1 MPDAASWNVISEGKS
16 NRVILGVDFPAA
28 GRAEASFTEL
38 AAGLGSEFGFLQT
51 VAPRFSPDQRVS
63 ADTYTR
69 AWVDDARRSGWQ
81 VAAVLGYCLGSV
93 YAAPIAESISA
104 WQDAAPKI
112 ILFDPLRADIRLL
125 GLEIRKVISRFGPL
139 LSKDEVELAE
149 KRIDEI
155 TTPAPGVSADLAE
168 AAVALVALFRDI
180 GQPACARLGLNDARK
195 NEMIQL
201 FESYIS
207 WTSVAAQVDPM
218 RSWKK
223 SAAIMSTE
231 YVRQSGGDEPADIW
245 ASIFGEVIALDI
257 AHGDLLRSESTVKVI
272 LGQVADP

>member
-1 MPDAASWNVISEGKS
+1 MPDYASWNVISEGES

-38 AAGLGSEFGFLQT
+38 APGLGSEFGFLQT
-51 VAPRFSPDQRVS
+51 VAPLLSPDQRVS
-63 ADTYTR
+63 GDTYTR
-69 AWVDDARRSGWQ
+69 AWIDDARRSGWQ

-93 YAAPIAESISA
+93 YATAIAESISA

-112 ILFDPLRADIRLL
+112 ILFDPLRSDIRLL
-125 GLEIRKVISRFGPL
+125 GLETRKVISRFGPL

-155 TTPAPGVSADLAE
+155 TTPEPGVPADLAE
-168 AAVALVALFRDI
+168 AAVALVALYREI
-180 GQPACARLGLNDARK
+180 GLPAFGRLGLKDVRK
-195 NEMIQL
+195 NEMIRL

-223 SAAIMSTE
+223 STAIMSTE
-231 YVRQSGGDEPADIW
+231 YVRQSRGDESANIW
-245 ASIFGEVIALDI
+245 ASIFGEVIALDV

>member
-1 MPDAASWNVISEGKS
+1 MPGEASWNVISEGKS
-16 NRVILGVDFPAA
+16 DRVILGVDFPAA

-38 AAGLGSEFGFLQT
+38 AARLGSEFRFLQV
-51 VAPRFSPDQRVS
+51 VAPCFSPDQRVS
-63 ADTYTR
+63 ADAYTR
-69 AWVDDARRSGWQ
+69 AWIDDARRSGWQ

-93 YAAPIAESISA
+93 YTAPIADSISA
-104 WQDAAPKI
+104 WQDTVPKV
-112 ILFDPLRADIRLL
+112 ILFDPLRPDIPLL
-125 GLEIRKVISRFGPL
+125 GLETRKVISRIRPL

-155 TTPAPGVSADLAE
+155 TTPEPGASADLAE

-180 GQPACARLGLNDARK
+180 GLPVCERLGLNDARK
-195 NEMIQL
+195 NEMFQL

-223 SAAIMSTE
+223 STAIMSTD
-231 YVRQSGGDEPADIW
+231 YVRQSGGDESADVF
-245 ASIFGEVIALDI
+245 AGIFGEVIALDV
-257 AHGDLLRSESTVKVI
+257 AHADLLRSESTVKVI
-272 LGQVADP
+272 LSRLADS